1 MVHFNVSFE
10 YFNSFADITL
20 SLAKTLD
27 KMGIPVSVEP
37 AKIAPHITR
46 ICTAE
51 ENQLLAKWMQQNPS
65 ELFQLKW
72 SHYWKPY
79 FLKELHGH
87 LNLEFFAINYE
98 FAKNDGAFDYWIYDV
113 VNNSSRILAVS
124 EFSKNVLIQAGCSS
138 DRVSVLPLGFNPLIS
153 QMLVKH
159 SYPVENRPSRDRPKP
174 VKTILH
180 MTNSFDLYRF
190 GTDLAIQAFC
200 EEFAEASDVELY
212 IKDGGKHPEI
222 LVESIAKNADR
233 AGIRYPN
240 IQVVRQVINKQQLA
254 QLYLSADAFLAPFR
268 GEGFAIKILDAF
280 AAGLPVAMT
289 MYGGPTD
296 YANSTNCY
304 PIESDLV
311 PVGKCYDTQYLKI
324 QNSPHWAEPKLQSVK
339 QQLRKIVADPGRFAV
354 GKKARETANLFSWE
368 ATAQKLLKLMRQL
381 F

>member
-1 MVHFNVSFE
+1 MVHFNIGFQH
-10 YFNSFADITL
+10 FNSFADITL

-37 AKIAPHITR
+37 SEIAPHVAR
-46 ICTAE
+46 ICTAS
-51 ENQLLAKWMQQNPS
+51 ENRLLAKWMERNPS

-79 FLKELHGH
+79 FLKEIEGH

-98 FAKNDGAFDYWIYDV
+98 FAKNDAEFDYWIYDAV
-113 VNNSSRILAVS
+113 HTASHKLAVS
-124 EFSKNVLIQAGCSS
+124 EFSKNVLIQAGCSP
-138 DRVSVLPLGFNPLIS
+138 DNISVLPLGFNPSIS
-153 QMLVKH
+153 EMFVSEALK
-159 SYPVENRPSRDRPKP
+159 EDRPLPTQPKP
-174 VKTILH
+174 IKSIFH

-200 EEFAEASDVELY
+200 EEFYGEWDVELF
-212 IKDGGKHPEI
+212 IKDGGKHPELLGNLI
-222 LVESIAKNADR
+222 TNNVDR
-233 AGIRYPN
+233 FGKSCPKIR
-240 IQVVRQVINKQQLA
+240 VVRQVFTKQELA
-254 QLYLSADAFLAPFR
+254 ALYLSADAFLAPFR

-304 PIESDLV
+304 PIEFDLV
-311 PVGKCYDTQYLKI
+311 PVGKCYDTQYLNI
-324 QNSPHWAEPKLQSVK
+324 QNEPHWAEPKVQSVRE
-339 QQLRKIVADPGRFAV
+339 QLRNIVADPRRFAV
-354 GKKARETANLFSWE
+354 AQKARATANLFSWE
-368 ATAQKLLKLMRQL
+368 VTAQKLLKLMRQL